1 MGTVFPMEDFAVSC
15 FQKIK
20 EVVVSAYKAK
30 AEMEW
35 VWGKS
40 LALK

>member
-15 FQKIK
+15 FHKIK

-35 VWGKS
+35 VWGKRS
-40 LALK
+40 ALK